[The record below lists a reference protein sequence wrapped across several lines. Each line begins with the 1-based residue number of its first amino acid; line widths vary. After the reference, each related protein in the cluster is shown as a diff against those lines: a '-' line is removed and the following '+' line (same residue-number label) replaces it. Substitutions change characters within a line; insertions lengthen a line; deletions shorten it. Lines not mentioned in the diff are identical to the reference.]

1 MHPAIT
7 RVETAINHLRQGK
20 MVILTDNPNRENEGD
35 LIFPAEIATAEIVS
49 FMLRHCSGII
59 CLPMTIEQSKKL
71 DLPLMVPRNDNTS
84 SQRTP
89 FTVSIEA
96 RAGVSTGVSVTDRV
110 RTIRTAANV
119 QATAA
124 DIVKPGHI
132 FPLQAR
138 AGGVLERNG
147 HTEGSVDLMRLAG
160 FNPVAVL
167 CEVMNHDGTMARGE
181 ALTQFAKQ
189 HNLVIVSIDDLII
202 YRLSHENFISEEA
215 SAELPLESYGEFNIT
230 VARDKI
236 KDHEHVI
243 LTKPPLSTLP
253 MLVRVHS
260 SCITGDI
267 FGSRRCDCH
276 QQLNYSLQR
285 ISAEGGML
293 IYLHQEGRGIGLLNK
308 VRAYALQ
315 EQGFDT
321 VDANTR
327 LGLPVDAREYY
338 IAANILRNR
347 GIQHIR
353 LLTNNPAKVSDLKKY
368 GITNIEMEAL
378 PVFSNE
384 INKHYLQTKKERLQ
398 HLFDV

>member
-1 MHPAIT
+1 
-7 RVETAINHLRQGK
+7 
-20 MVILTDNPNRENEGD
+20 
-35 LIFPAEIATAEIVS
+35 
-49 FMLRHCSGII
+49 
-59 CLPMTIEQSKKL
+59 
-71 DLPLMVPRNDNTS
+71 
-84 SQRTP
+84 
-89 FTVSIEA
+89 
-96 RAGVSTGVSVTDRV
+96 
-110 RTIRTAANV
+110 
-119 QATAA
+119 
-124 DIVKPGHI
+124 
-132 FPLQAR
+132 
-138 AGGVLERNG
+138 
-147 HTEGSVDLMRLAG
+147 
-160 FNPVAVL
+160 
-167 CEVMNHDGTMARGE
+167 
-181 ALTQFAKQ
+181 
-189 HNLVIVSIDDLII
+189 
-202 YRLSHENFISEEA
+202 
-215 SAELPLESYGEFNIT
+215 
-230 VARDKI
+230 
-236 KDHEHVI
+236 I